1 MKRAIMVLLGIL
13 LTANMAFGWGGDIK
27 IYDGKINCFD
37 VDYAM
42 DGTMYVAFQAQ
53 GEDTIRIYK
62 SAEHGDTWSRID
74 TLNTYLSYYGTSS
87 RNDLGR
93 IRLIYDEIHSEL
105 FVFFVDSGGYLFRW
119 RVPISDLK
127 EKGWRVSDAPIL
139 EGSFDVAYNLNTGR
153 LFASWTEGN
162 NANDKVYIKYS
173 DNEGK
178 TWETS
183 MSSFW
188 GVGGDTR
195 GSITFGPPDNIFY
208 SYSTLGYGGGGTSS
222 DLLDIAIKYSHNDG
236 TSWYVSRLT
245 TNSYQDYDPRVCAAN
260 VDDSV
265 VWVFYNRDM
274 GEHEINLYYRYSSDA
289 GANWSSEQT
298 LSDDTGV
305 NEYIADIKFYKDLG
319 NPYVNMVY
327 IYDDPSGDPKR
338 KAIRAWT
345 STADPT
351 NWRGNQVANDKDI
364 TPWPEEVAP
373 KIIYSPGSSAPGGGV
388 VFSYYDNSGLYFDA
402 PWNDNPVSPP
412 SPSGHVLK
420 PAEVRTVQ
428 SAAETPD
435 ANPTNGTYLGFGD
448 VVANGTHFK
457 VEAAFPAYLNQSDNS
472 TLAVK
477 IFIAAQL
484 PDDYSRLAF
493 FDSSNN
499 MKFQPPDKLS
509 SWKSSV
515 SGEVAKTTIYPE
527 VDVTSALSSIPSG
540 THYWYTLVVPAT
552 VPDDF
557 SGVDWSITPWEIT
570 VNIFD
575 VQ

>member
-42 DGTMYVAFQAQ
+42 DGHGTMYVAFQVQ
-53 GEDTIRIYK
+53 GEDTIRIY
-62 SAEHGDTWSRID
+62 SSTDHGYTWSQLTTVHTEMSIFSTAPRD
-74 TLNTYLSYYGTSS
+74 DLS
-87 RNDLGR
+87 R
-93 IRLIYDEIHSEL
+93 IRLLYDEKNTQL
-105 FVFFVDSGGYLFRW
+105 FLFYVDSAGYLCTW
-119 RVPISDLK
+119 KIPLPVSVKSGI
-127 EKGWRVSDAPIL
+127 RVSSAPIL
-139 EGSFDVAYNLNTGR
+139 EGSFDVTYNLNNGK
-153 LFASWTEGN
+153 LFASWSEGN
-162 NANDKVYIKYS
+162 NANDKVYIVYS
-173 DNEGK
+173 NDQGLHWN
-178 TWETS
+178 TS
-183 MSSFW
+183 LDGFW
-188 GVGGDTR
+188 GYEADTHQYQAY
-195 GSITFGPPDNIFY
+195 GPPNNLFNTFSIKVPSTYFNIFIWG
-208 SYSTLGYGGGGTSS
+208 SP
-222 DLLDIAIKYSHNDG
+222 DDG
-236 TSWYVSRLT
+236 VTWPDNLKGQLT
-245 TNSYQDYDPRVCAAN
+245 GNSYRDYDPHVCAAN
-260 VDDSV
+260 VNNSG

-298 LSDDTGV
+298 LSDEAGV
-305 NEYIADIKFYKDLG
+305 NEYIADIKFYKDFG

-428 SAAETPD
+428 PAAETPD

-472 TLAVK
+472 TLTVK
-477 IFIAAQL
+477 IFIAAQM
-484 PDDYSRLAF
+484 PDDYSRLAY

-527 VDVTSALSSIPSG
+527 VDVTSALSNIPSG

-557 SGVDWSITPWEIT
+557 SGVDWSTTPWEIT

-575 VQ
+575 VR